1 MKKSSVVQRYNVS
14 VRGGTERVRYYASVG
29 YVDNSGL
36 YNVDKNANTYKTN
49 ANYENYS
56 LRGNVDINVTK
67 KFVISLDIASL
78 MAKWNYPGAYSN
90 SSFTTSRFGPMTG
103 IFSESKLTL
112 PMSTVMKSPPF
123 ETTHLTTPPRVSTV
137 KGLFSST
144 LPVSKR

>member
-1 MKKSSVVQRYNVS
+1 MTCNNCTFVRFGKSDVIFSITGPISR
-14 VRGGTERVRYYASVG
+14 ASFSLTSFIG
-29 YVDNSGL
+29 STQWGL
-36 YNVDKNANTYKTN
+36 PTVAQQYLYF
-49 ANYENYS
+49 
-56 LRGNVDINVTK
+56 LPFI
-67 KFVISLDIASL
+67 
-78 MAKWNYPGAYSN
+78 SN

-123 ETTHLTTPPRVSTV
+123 ETTHFTTPPRVSTV